1 MRFHVVS
8 LPHTQTTK
16 EYVNCAFTEKVRRFC
31 LMMKDL
37 GHEVYLYAGEENE
50 APCDELITCISDQ
63 ERLDGLNGKHFTS
76 ASFDI
81 TQPYWDKFLNT
92 VIKELGPRLQEKDF
106 ICLIGG
112 TSHKT
117 IADAFPN
124 HMSVEFGIGYGST
137 FAKYRVWESYSW
149 MHASYASYRDP
160 AKIDGFFYDAVI
172 PGYFEPEMFPY
183 QPEKK
188 DYYLYIG
195 RMIERKGVDIASQMC
210 KEIGAKLIMAGPGN
224 YIPEYGDYIGPVDS
238 DKRAE
243 LMGGAIAVIAPTT
256 YVEPFGNIVPE
267 AHFCGTP
274 TITTDWGAFVE
285 TNINGVTGYRCRTL
299 DEFCKAA
306 EDVKQLNPKVIHDL
320 AMATYSVDV
329 IKYKYDKYFKGLL
342 TLWDK
347 GWYTRL

>member
-1 MRFHVVS
+1 
-8 LPHTQTTK
+8 
-16 EYVNCAFTEKVRRFC
+16 
-31 LMMKDL
+31 
-37 GHEVYLYAGEENE
+37 
-50 APCDELITCISDQ
+50 
-63 ERLDGLNGKHFTS
+63 
-76 ASFDI
+76 
-81 TQPYWDKFLNT
+81 
-92 VIKELGPRLQEKDF
+92 
-106 ICLIGG
+106 
-112 TSHKT
+112 
-117 IADAFPN
+117 
-124 HMSVEFGIGYGST
+124 
-137 FAKYRVWESYSW
+137 
-149 MHASYASYRDP
+149 
-160 AKIDGFFYDAVI
+160 
-172 PGYFEPEMFPY
+172 MFPY
-183 QPEKK
+183 QPKKK

-195 RMIERKGVDIASQMC
+195 RMIERKGIDIASQMC

-224 YIPEYGDYIGPVDS
+224 YIPEYGEYIGPVDS

-285 TNINGVTGYRCRTL
+285 TNVNGVTGYRCRTL

-306 EDVKQLNPKVIHDL
+306 EDVKKLNPKVIHDL